1 MSVFSFFPRGIPCP
15 AGEPAP
21 QPAGS
26 ILAAPAAR
34 HPPEVNLFW
43 RYAFDDAYSL
53 TRQIWCRPMSP
64 PVLVVMLMV
73 TAFVVALVKAGVF
86 A

>member
-1 MSVFSFFPRGIPCP
+1 
-15 AGEPAP
+15 
-21 QPAGS
+21 
-26 ILAAPAAR
+26 
-34 HPPEVNLFW
+34 LFW